1 MLSNSVKERYI
12 MAGYG
17 FTMLGKKIMENGK
30 ELSQKAL
37 NDDSLVKLDA
47 ICQTNMNMA
56 KELIDLSCNAKKSR
70 FKVALDVVMW
80 LLLTILGCVT
90 IAAAPDKAS
99 TVVTTFFTTTSIGFL
114 MASFD
119 VYMKRDE

>member
-1 MLSNSVKERYI
+1 MLSNSVKERYT

-37 NDDSLVKLDA
+37 DDDSLVKLDA
-47 ICQTNMNMA
+47 ICQDNMNMA

-70 FKVALDVVMW
+70 FKVVLDVVMW
-80 LLLTILGCVT
+80 LLLTILCCVT

-99 TVVTTFFTTTSIGFL
+99 TVVTTFLTAISVGFL

>member
-1 MLSNSVKERYI
+1 MLSNSVKERYT

-37 NDDSLVKLDA
+37 DDDSLVKLDA
-47 ICQTNMNMA
+47 ICQDNMNMA

-70 FKVALDVVMW
+70 FKAALDVVMW
-80 LLLTILGCVT
+80 LLLTILCCVT

-99 TVVTTFFTTTSIGFL
+99 TVVTTFLTAISVGFL